1 MSAAEC
7 CGAVAASARGFV
19 VPKDPLKFSTHP
31 GTGWIACLVIHRE
44 YSSSISTL
52 SGHFWSIIFVPTL
65 KFPCSTDFGLIRFL
79 SITLTKLNRQ
89 ESVFLF
95 SLSLFFIITGSKV
108 RLIISDRHILTL
120 LLLAINIDSMIRHI
134 LAHQRQSSW
143 NNCFRST
150 EYNGFIT
157 LFQSRRSRSSRAPLP
172 APKFPSAIS
181 TARPKV
187 VRPRTSS
194 SRPGRVQK

>member
-1 MSAAEC
+1 MSAAGC
-7 CGAVAASARGFV
+7 CGAVAALARGFV

-31 GTGWIACLVIHRE
+31 GDGVDCVFG
-44 YSSSISTL
+44 YSSRILVEYFYLEWTLLIDYIRSYIEISL
-52 SGHFWSIIFVPTL
+52 LDWFWTDS
-65 KFPCSTDFGLIRFL
+65 FPLYN
-79 SITLTKLNRQ
+79 LTKLNRQ

-95 SLSLFFIITGSKV
+95 FLSLFFIITGSKV
-108 RLIISDRHILTL
+108 RLIISDILTL
-120 LLLAINIDSMIRHI
+120 LLLAINIDSIIRHI